1 MTGKESPMKR
11 LLGGVLLG
19 ATLAIAA
26 NVMLFGSLMTSG
38 PVELALFAG
47 AGVALIAAMVS
58 LGLTASF
65 RTPRRRSVRHPA
77 GRARLESVA

>member
-1 MTGKESPMKR
+1 MKR
-11 LLGGVLLG
+11 LLGGVLFG
-19 ATLAIAA
+19 ATLAILA

-47 AGVALIAAMVS
+47 AGAALIAAMLS

-65 RTPRRRSVRHPA
+65 RTPHRRSVRHPA
-77 GRARLESVA
+77 GRARLKSVA